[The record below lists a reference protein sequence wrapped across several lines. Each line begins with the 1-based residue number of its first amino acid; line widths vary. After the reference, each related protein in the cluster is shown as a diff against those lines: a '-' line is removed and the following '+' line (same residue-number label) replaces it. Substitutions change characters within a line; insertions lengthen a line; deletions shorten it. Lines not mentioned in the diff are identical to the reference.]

1 VGLHP
6 IGLSQTSISANSS
19 IVTPIP
25 VLDAA
30 QAATWDE
37 HARVAAN
44 IPSRVLMETA
54 GRSVAHVIARHY
66 GPVIGRG
73 VLIVA
78 GHGNNGGDGWVVARA
93 LRATGVTVW
102 ATDEIR
108 SRSDDCE
115 ANRTLALVEGVR
127 HLTIDEGWPP
137 VGVVVDA
144 ILGTGASGPP
154 RGSIGQMADKLANL
168 GAPIV
173 AVDGPTGLD
182 LSSGEAHGPIR
193 ADVTVTFGG
202 ARRGHLLQRSWCGR
216 VVVTEIGF
224 PPPFPEWPEL
234 VDDSWAGVML
244 PPFAA
249 DMHKGS
255 RGRVLVVGGD
265 RGMAG
270 AAIHAATTA
279 LASGAGL
286 AKIAAHEVTVQ
297 AAQELLPDALTVTT
311 ALEPEIE
318 PELVAAIEWA
328 DAVVLGPGLGR
339 GESRTA
345 LIQAVLRR
353 TTKPVVID
361 ADALHAGL
369 DVLLTGSSP
378 RVLTP
383 HPGEFASAFP
393 DLADLVKTDRFAA
406 ATSAADIAA
415 SSSPSSPSPPSPP
428 SPTILLKGVPTVIAQ
443 SGAAPRVVAS
453 GNPALATGGSGDL
466 LSGFIGSFLAQGLSP
481 LDAAALGAHVLGR
494 AAEIASEGD
503 AVRST
508 RPADVT
514 RALPQLW
521 GVLANPPAAN
531 PPILLELEPPAL
543 V

>member
-1 VGLHP
+1 MGLHP
-6 IGLSQTSISANSS
+6 IGLPQTSNSANSS

-44 IPSRVLMETA
+44 IPSRVLMEAA
-54 GRSVAHVIARHY
+54 GRTVAHVIARHY

-93 LRATGVTVW
+93 LRAAGVTVW
-102 ATDEIR
+102 ATDENR

-115 ANRTLALVEGVR
+115 ANRTLALAEGVQY
-127 HLTIDEGWPP
+127 LTTDEGWPP

-168 GAPIV
+168 GTPIV

-182 LSSGEAHGPIR
+182 LSTGEAHGPIK

-234 VDDSWAGVML
+234 VDDRWAGVML

-345 LIQAVLRR
+345 LIHAVLQR

-369 DVLLTGSSP
+369 DVLLTGNSP

-383 HPGEFASAFP
+383 HPGEFAAAFP
-393 DLADLVKTDRFAA
+393 NLADEVKTDRFAA
-406 ATSAADIAA
+406 ATAAADIAA
-415 SSSPSSPSPPSPP
+415 SSSPSPPVPPFPP

-443 SGAAPRVVAS
+443 SGSAPRVVAS